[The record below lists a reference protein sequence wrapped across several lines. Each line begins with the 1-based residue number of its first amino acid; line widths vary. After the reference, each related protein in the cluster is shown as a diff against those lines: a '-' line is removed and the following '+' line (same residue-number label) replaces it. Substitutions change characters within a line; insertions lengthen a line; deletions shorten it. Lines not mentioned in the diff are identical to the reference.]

1 MGETGC
7 SVITSADLEKVLACI
22 VIVDT
27 AEVTCNGIFVL
38 AAADIGFPSGAVIS
52 RTYEVKV
59 IEDIAHEIVTG
70 T

>member
-1 MGETGC
+1 MCETGC
-7 SVITSADLEKVLACI
+7 SVITSADLEEVLAGI

-38 AAADIGFPSGAVIS
+38 ASADIGFPPCAVIS

-59 IEDIAHEIVTG
+59 MRISLMRL
-70 T
+70 